1 MARQTA
7 VDVGNF
13 LGELI
18 AIDWKDR
25 FGGWIEFMRLQV
37 KIDVSKPLRRVV
49 KLVDKDGVETIGVIK
64 DENGQNEYKG
74 KESSCEEE
82 SLSISPMYRINQ
94 NNMGDGMGKF
104 KSGGW
109 RSALPRAMKIFCW
122 NCRGVGNLAI
132 VRELKQ
138 LLVANGPNVAFLCET
153 KIHSNS
159 FSRIHSIY
167 RMKGCLPVSSEG
179 KRGGLALLWREE
191 VKVEVERGGRRKSRA
206 SMDGFRDILEELSL
220 VDVKT
225 GNGWFTWS
233 NNREGAY
240 HVKERLD
247 RFLVSEDL
255 IENLPFISTNVVRQS
270 KSDHEEILL
279 NTHRNKPID
288 KGSDYRTCFKYD
300 VCWAKDQE
308 ARDLISR
315 V

>member
-1 MARQTA
+1 
-7 VDVGNF
+7 
-13 LGELI
+13 
-18 AIDWKDR
+18 
-25 FGGWIEFMRLQV
+25 
-37 KIDVSKPLRRVV
+37 
-49 KLVDKDGVETIGVIK
+49 
-64 DENGQNEYKG
+64 
-74 KESSCEEE
+74 
-82 SLSISPMYRINQ
+82 
-94 NNMGDGMGKF
+94 
-104 KSGGW
+104 
-109 RSALPRAMKIFCW
+109 MKIFCW
-122 NCRGVGNLAI
+122 NCRGVGNLAT

-179 KRGGLALLWREE
+179 KRGGLALFVAIQFTSFYGQTNPTLRNLSWNMLRR
-191 VKVEVERGGRRKSRA
+191 VKRTKEGGRRKSRA

-233 NNREGAY
+233 NNREGAN

-315 V
+315 YRRMKYKINELEKKIDKIFDGTSSDGLLNLLNPARGQLGQLYDEEERYWAQRARNQWLRKGDRNTRYFHVRATGRKKKNRIDKLKDKQ